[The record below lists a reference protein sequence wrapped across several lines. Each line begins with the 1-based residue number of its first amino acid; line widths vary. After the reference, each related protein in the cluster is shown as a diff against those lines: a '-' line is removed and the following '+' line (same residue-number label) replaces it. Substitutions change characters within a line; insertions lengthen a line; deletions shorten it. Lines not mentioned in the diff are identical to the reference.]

1 MYLKM
6 YYYLYQNLRRLPN
19 YQKNLFY
26 EDSASR
32 HRMLRNMRRSY
43 IKNIIMKLREYE

>member
-1 MYLKM
+1 M

-26 EDSASR
+26 VDSATR
-32 HRMLRNMRRSY
+32 CRMLRNMRRRYVKY
-43 IKNIIMKLREYE
+43 IILKLREYE